1 VDELLGRH
9 AQTRQGALRA
19 GRPSRRC
26 PVHEPLVC
34 VALTEW
40 TAPLPHRTTGPGAP
54 PHSSPLRRR
63 SSPRHG
69 HGRGAATR

>member
-40 TAPLPHRTTGPGAP
+40 TAPLPPGPQARE
-54 PHSSPLRRR
+54 RRL
-63 SSPRHG
+63 
-69 HGRGAATR
+69 TRRP